1 MKTLLGVVL
10 FAELFLFAAPVP
22 AQSVADLARRE
33 RERRKET
40 AGKVYTNSDLPS
52 VAAPA
57 PAPATPAGEAKAGEA
72 KPAEVPAG
80 QPAVRPTGRTDNK
93 GRDEKYWRSAFQAAR
108 DALKSAQD
116 DVRIG
121 ELKVNDLNKQLMT
134 QTSLYNR
141 EYRLAGDIEAAK
153 TALDESRLGVERAR
167 QKIADLEEELR
178 RSNGLPGW
186 AS

>member
-10 FAELFLFAAPVP
+10 FAELFLIAAPAP

-33 RERRKET
+33 RERRKEL
-40 AGKVYTNSDLPS
+40 AGKVYTNLDLPT
-52 VAAPA
+52 ATAPA
-57 PAPATPAGEAKAGEA
+57 PTPATPAGEVKAGEA
-72 KPAEVPAG
+72 KPDEASAQ
-80 QPAVRPTGRTDNK
+80 QPAARPAGRTDNK
-93 GRDEKYWRSAFQAAR
+93 GRDEKYWRGAFQAAR
-108 DALKSAQD
+108 DALRSAED
-116 DVRIG
+116 DVRIA

-153 TALDESRLGVERAR
+153 TALDQSRLNVDRAK

>member
-1 MKTLLGVVL
+1 MKTLLGMVL
-10 FAELFLFAAPVP
+10 FAELFLIARPVP

-33 RERRKET
+33 RERRKEL
-40 AGKVYTNSDLPS
+40 AGKVYTNLDLPT
-52 VAAPA
+52 ATAPT
-57 PAPATPAGEAKAGEA
+57 PATPAGEVKAGEA
-72 KPAEVPAG
+72 KPDEVSAQQPAARPAG
-80 QPAVRPTGRTDNK
+80 PTDNK

-108 DALKSAQD
+108 DAVKSAED
-116 DVRIG
+116 DARIA

-134 QTSLYNR
+134 QTGLYNR

-153 TALDESRLGVERAR
+153 TALDQSRLNVGRAK